1 MVYDS
6 KSRLML
12 ARERHNDLVGEA
24 ERYKLAAAARGERP
38 SLRDRFTALF
48 GRREA
53 SRQAAQRVAHAAK

>member
-1 MVYDS
+1 MYDS

-12 ARERHNDLVGEA
+12 ARERHDDLVRDA
-24 ERYKLAAAARGERP
+24 ERYKLAAAVRGERP
-38 SLRDRFTALF
+38 SRRDRVTALF